1 MAFQR
6 TTFQKLSHKAVNR
19 DKLMCS
25 HTEDDVFSLSGA
37 ESNFCLQ
44 LAAPMDRATMI
55 KDQKTSARENTVMQL
70 SILLVL
76 GASEISIHI
85 PVQGR
90 HISWSKV

>member
-1 MAFQR
+1 
-6 TTFQKLSHKAVNR
+6 
-19 DKLMCS
+19 
-25 HTEDDVFSLSGA
+25 
-37 ESNFCLQ
+37 
-44 LAAPMDRATMI
+44 MDRAIMI